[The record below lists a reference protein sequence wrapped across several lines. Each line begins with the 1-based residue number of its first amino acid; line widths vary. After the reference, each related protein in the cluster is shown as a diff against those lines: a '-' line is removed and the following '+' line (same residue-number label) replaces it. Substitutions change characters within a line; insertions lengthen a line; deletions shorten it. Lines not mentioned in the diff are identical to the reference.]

1 MDPGMHVGTR
11 RCGLQLL
18 TASGRSASLRAVAG
32 LRRAGPLVALLVG
45 AGLLLFSSS
54 SASARH
60 NFSMLEVADQVVGA
74 GTEVGVSGFSY
85 TATAYIRF
93 GQIDGPVLATLEP
106 SDDDVISGTVR
117 IPESAAAGR
126 YVLYAVQQNEAGKPN
141 RFPGK
146 AALTVVEP
154 GGPPL
159 EAVSATEPEVRPAG
173 FVLADPFSLGDFLS
187 IALATVGVMSLLTMA
202 IYRFAWRRRSTPV
215 GQHR

>member
-1 MDPGMHVGTR
+1 
-11 RCGLQLL
+11 
-18 TASGRSASLRAVAG
+18 
-32 LRRAGPLVALLVG
+32 
-45 AGLLLFSSS
+45 
-54 SASARH
+54 
-60 NFSMLEVADQVVGA
+60 MLEVADQVVGA
-74 GTEVGVSGFSY
+74 GAEVGVSGFSY

-93 GQIDGPVLATLEP
+93 GQVDGPVLATLEP

-126 YVLYAVQQNEAGKPN
+126 YVLYAVQQDEAGKPN

-159 EAVSATEPEVRPAG
+159 ESVSATEPEVRPAG
-173 FVLADPFSLGDFLS
+173 FVLADPFSLGDFLM

-202 IYRFAWRRRSTPV
+202 IYGFAWRRRSAPV

>member
-1 MDPGMHVGTR
+1 VLPF
-11 RCGLQLL
+11 
-18 TASGRSASLRAVAG
+18 RAVAG
-32 LRRAGPLVALLVG
+32 RRRAGPFVALLVG
-45 AGLLLFSSS
+45 AGLLLFSAS

-74 GTEVGVSGFSY
+74 GAEVGVSGFSY

-93 GQIDGPVLATLEP
+93 GQVDGPVLATLEP
-106 SDDDVISGTVR
+106 SEGVISGTVR

-126 YVLYAVQQNEAGKPN
+126 YVLYAVQQDEAGKPN

-146 AALTVVEP
+146 AALTVVGP

-159 EAVSATEPEVRPAG
+159 EAVNATEPEVRPAG